1 MPPRFAVHS
10 LALAAIAT
18 TALAVPAVA
27 DAGPLRGTAA
37 VTGPEQYTQEEPPY
51 ISQGLIGP
59 FAMGDVDGDRRAD
72 WSPWVWKHQYG
83 ETERDLAYTAF
94 GVFGSPVSRSIDL
107 ERDPGILRYDLLARP
122 GFQRAGDVNG
132 DGKDDLYTA
141 ALENGDIAVVFG
153 GPWTRTAAFTPAAGG
168 FRVQHAAGSLSPIG
182 DVNGDGKDDLLA
194 YSSATRAEDVGAI
207 IFGSASAATVD
218 AQRPGARGVLLRNTG
233 DYPVWNQFGG
243 VPAGD
248 FNGDGL
254 GDFAVMP
261 ASGSVGA
268 VVYGTRSWSPVDVA
282 APGARGRLVRG
293 MLAFVPA
300 TADITGDKRDDLLA
314 LQQAPADPDDHTI
327 HVIPGAATTAPAA
340 VGTGTLPIEATNDAA
355 NFGVNGRVAPI
366 GDQTGD
372 GRADVLVAPSPYA
385 QTADGVRLVA
395 GRASGTLPTLTSP
408 AVQGVGITGFVTPL
422 GDVDG
427 DGSPD
432 AFAQTPWLAHP
443 DARRYGTLI
452 TRNADVLAPE
462 WLADPQATPS
472 AFRVGADATRLTART
487 TEDGAL
493 TLVVRTA
500 GGSTVGTVRIPGGPD
515 YSGAWDGRVG
525 GRALPAGDYRTT
537 VTPIDPSG
545 NKGAARTVAFTIL
558 PAAG

>member
-1 MPPRFAVHS
+1 MTARLSAHR
-10 LALAAIAT
+10 LALAGLTAAT
-18 TALAVPAVA
+18 LVLPAA
-27 DAGPLRGTAA
+27 AEARPLRGTAA
-37 VTGPEQYTQEEPPY
+37 ITGPEQFTQEVPPY
-51 ISQGLIGP
+51 ISQSLIGP
-59 FAMGDVDGDRRAD
+59 FAMGDVDGDHLAD
-72 WSPWVWKHQYG
+72 WSPWVWRHQFG
-83 ETERDLAYTAF
+83 ENERDLAYTAF
-94 GVFGSPVSRSIDL
+94 GVFGRQGSRSIDL
-107 ERDPGILRYDLLARP
+107 ERDPGILRYDLLAHP
-122 GFQRAGDVNG
+122 GFQRAGDING
-132 DGKDDLYTA
+132 DGTEDLYTSA
-141 ALENGDIAVVFG
+141 SENGDIAVVFG

-168 FRVQHAAGSLSPIG
+168 FRIQHAAGSLSPIG

-207 IFGSASAATVD
+207 IFGSTANATVD

-233 DYPVWNQFGG
+233 GYPVWNQWGG

-261 ASGSVGA
+261 SSGSVGA
-268 VVYGTRSWSPVDVA
+268 IVYGARFWSTVDVA
-282 APGARGRLVRG
+282 APGSRGRLVRDV
-293 MLAFVPA
+293 LTFVP
-300 TADITGDKRDDLLA
+300 TAADVTGDRRDDLLA
-314 LQQAPADPDDHTI
+314 LQQSPSDPENHTI
-327 HVIPGAATTAPAA
+327 HVVPGAATSSPATL
-340 VGTGTLPIEATNDAA
+340 GTGTLPIEATADAA
-355 NFGVNGRVAPI
+355 NFGTNGRVAPI

-372 GRADVLVAPSPYA
+372 GRADLLVAPSPYGEDA
-385 QTADGVRLVA
+385 GVRLVA
-395 GRASGTLPTLTSP
+395 GRASGVLPTLSSP
-408 AVQGVGITGFVTPL
+408 AVQGVGAAGFVTAL

-432 AFAQTPWLAHP
+432 AFAQTPWPLHP

-452 TRNADVLAPE
+452 TRGADVLAPE

-472 AFRVGADATRLTART
+472 AFRVGPNATKLTART

-493 TLVVRTA
+493 ALVVRTA
-500 GGSTVGTVRIPGGPD
+500 AGATVGTVRIPGGPD

-545 NKGAARTVAFTIL
+545 NKGAARTVAFTVL
-558 PAAG
+558 PSA